1 MTLNI
6 GQLNSSI
13 NFHSNVSATEKEEE
27 KEVKSELVSSPEKD
41 EFQKEDSDITA
52 KTPKKKNLAKKIV
65 LGTVSTI
72 LLIYGGVVLKR
83 KLSKPSFE
91 EIQKCFKEIFEKDL
105 SADEVKS
112 LIKKYKEI
120 CKNSNTD
127 DFTKQLIEQLK
138 KNYGIEN
145 VKTEINVTKLKDNK
159 LKTALEQTTFGGT
172 SPLGNII
179 IKPRTSDDI
188 LIRSVQ
194 EDTFTTAF
202 HEVKHM
208 KQFAD
213 AYRTNP
219 DKFVEAIL
227 KGAEGH
233 KDYGENL
240 VKEFNNE
247 LLNQAKEAI
256 QIYPELKGMT
266 AEEVCKSWKVE
277 AGLKTDQDIIANVE
291 KNMISIIRKSLD
303 ERFGQL
309 ERFKPDSPEYKKGME
324 YIDSYAN
331 YTDGHVNY
339 KDYRNNLL
347 EKEAWHIGDLA
358 GKIYKYT
365 SSIWKL

>member
-1 MTLNI
+1 MTLNV
-6 GQLNSSI
+6 GQLNSSV
-13 NFHSNVSATEKEEE
+13 NFHSNISNTEKEEN

-41 EFQKEDSDITA
+41 EFQKEDSDRTT

-159 LKTALEQTTFGGT
+159 LKTALEQTEWGSTH
-172 SPLGNII
+172 SLGSII
-179 IKPRTSDDI
+179 IKPRTSEDN

-219 DKFVEAIL
+219 DKFAEAIL

-247 LLNQAKEAI
+247 LLNQVKNAI
-256 QIYPELKGMT
+256 QIQPDLKGMT
-266 AEEVCKSWKVE
+266 AEEVCKIWKEE
-277 AGLKTDQDIIANVE
+277 AGLKTDKDIIAYIN
-291 KNMISIIRKSLD
+291 KDTISIIRKTLD
-303 ERFGQL
+303 ETFGPL
-309 ERFKPDSPEYKKGME
+309 ERYKPDSAEYKKGMK
-324 YIDSYAN
+324 YIDGYAN
-331 YTDGHVNY
+331 YTDGNVNY
-339 KDYRNNLL
+339 VDYRNNLL
-347 EKEAWHIGDLA
+347 EKEAWHISDLA

>member
-1 MTLNI
+1 MTLNV
-6 GQLNSSI
+6 GQLNSNV
-13 NFHSNVSATEKEEE
+13 NFHSNVSNAEIEKN
-27 KEVKSELVSSPEKD
+27 KEVKSELVRTPEKD
-41 EFQKEDSDITA
+41 EFEKEDSDITA
-52 KTPKKKNLAKKIV
+52 KTPKKNNLAKKIA
-65 LGTVSTI
+65 LGTVSAI
-72 LLIYGGVVLKR
+72 MLIYGGVVLKR

-91 EIQKCFKEIFEKDL
+91 EVQKCFKEIFEKDL

-127 DFTKQLIEQLK
+127 DFTKQLIEELK

-159 LKTALEQTTFGGT
+159 LKTALAQTELGLT

-179 IKPRTSDDI
+179 IKPRTSSDN
-188 LIRSVQ
+188 LIRSIQ

-208 KQFAD
+208 KQFSE

-219 DKFVEAIL
+219 DKFAEAIL
-227 KGAEGH
+227 KTTEEQ
-233 KDYGENL
+233 KDFGENL
-240 VKEFNNE
+240 VKEFNNK
-247 LLNQAKEAI
+247 LLNQAKANI
-256 QIYPELKGMT
+256 QIFPELKGMT
-266 AEEVCKSWKVE
+266 AEEICKIAKE
-277 AGLKTDQDIIANVE
+277 ELGLKTDKDIIAYI
-291 KNMISIIRKSLD
+291 KKDMISIIRKSLD

-309 ERFKPDSPEYKKGME
+309 ERFKPDSAEYKKGLE

-331 YTDGHVNY
+331 YPKVSENY
-339 KDYRNNLL
+339 EAYINNLL

-358 GKIYKYT
+358 GKIYKYS